1 VKRAILYSTIICLV
15 LSGCS
20 RIDGVL
26 SKFKKEKVTESIA
39 SEDLD
44 PVEEYNKNFSNSGD
58 SSNEFT
64 FSEPKVTGVDKYTD
78 IPVGTKTVNLYLGKM
93 LYYTAFIPD
102 NLQIVTDNNK
112 YIYSTDRSLFINV
125 LSVNGA
131 EDLATVLNSKSTD
144 SLNPNL
150 VVTGED
156 LTGPR
161 RAALHIVNDKALLVS
176 TYDNDIAFDIV
187 LKGLKE
193 CSYKTLSS
201 NELTLD
207 ADTKVLT
214 EFPRAYTG
222 FKRTVDSGITGTTQ
236 RMYTYES
243 GSLVIARQLRL
254 FEDCIEELCASAI
267 ISAGKSTPEVI
278 YSNDSLYYAELG
290 DITFAAIR
298 LNYNTS
304 ISCYGIGKEARFNIV
319 EFVNEQ

>member
-1 VKRAILYSTIICLV
+1 MKRALLYSTVICLM

-20 RIDGVL
+20 KIDGVL
-26 SKFKKEKVTESIA
+26 SKFKKEKVTESIV
-39 SEDLD
+39 SENLD
-44 PVEEYNKNFSNSGD
+44 PIEEYNKNFSNSGD

-64 FSEPKVTGVDKYTD
+64 FNEPKVTGIDKYTD
-78 IPVGTKTVNLYLGKM
+78 IPVGTKAVNLYLGKM
-93 LYYTAFIPD
+93 LYYTVFIPD
-102 NLQIVTDNNK
+102 NLQVVTDNNK
-112 YIYSTDRSLFINV
+112 YIYSTDKSLFINV
-125 LSVNGA
+125 LSINGA
-131 EDLATVLNSKSTD
+131 EDLASVLNSKSTD
-144 SLNPNL
+144 SLKPNL

-156 LTGPR
+156 LKGPR

-176 TYDNDIAFDIV
+176 TYDNDIAFEIV
-187 LKGLKE
+187 LKGLKDY
-193 CSYKTLSS
+193 SYKTLSS
-201 NELTLD
+201 MDLTMD
-207 ADTKVLT
+207 VDTKVLV

-236 RMYTYES
+236 RMYTYAA

-278 YSNDSLYYAELG
+278 YSGNNLYYAELG
-290 DITFAAIR
+290 DITFAVIQ

-319 EFVNEQ
+319 EFVNDQ